1 METYEKNQLRK
12 EITDEV
18 KDDLTRFAGKRITER
33 IVLAI
38 AIAAVELIFWL
49 AIIALV
55 ARLLD
60 GFSGFLLAMAFCFM
74 RWMQMS
80 MIKEFGN
87 D

>member
-1 METYEKNQLRK
+1 METYEKNELRK

-18 KDDLTRFAGKRITER
+18 KDDLTRFAGKKIAER
-33 IVLAI
+33 VVLAL
-38 AIAAVELIFWL
+38 AIAAVEIIFWM

-60 GFSGFLLAMAFCFM
+60 GFMGFLLAMVFCFL
-74 RWMQMS
+74 RYTQMN
-80 MIKEFGN
+80 MIKEFTN